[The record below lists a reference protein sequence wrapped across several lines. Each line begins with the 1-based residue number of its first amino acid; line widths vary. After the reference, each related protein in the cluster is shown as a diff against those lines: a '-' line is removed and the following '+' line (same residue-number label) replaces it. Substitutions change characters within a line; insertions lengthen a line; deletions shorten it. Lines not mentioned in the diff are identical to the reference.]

1 MKLQVGV
8 KALIKNKDGEYL
20 FLRRAEAMDAETG
33 PHLDIPGGRI
43 EVDEPLEQ
51 ALAREI
57 QEETGLSLRAV
68 HKLLAAQDIFVNA
81 KNLRVI
87 RLTYV
92 AEAEGEV
99 ALSNEHSDYT
109 WLTIENAMRTNLDPY
124 VREVLVMV
132 DGV

>member
-1 MKLQVGV
+1 MKLQIGV

-20 FLRRAEAMDAETG
+20 FLRRVEAMDTEST

-57 QEETGLSLRAV
+57 REETGLSLLAV

-81 KNLRVI
+81 KNVRVV

-92 AEAEGEV
+92 AKAEGKV
-99 ALSNEHSDYT
+99 VLSNEHSDYA
-109 WLTIENAMRTNLDPY
+109 WLTIENAMQANLDPY
-124 VREVLVMV
+124 VREVLAMIDSV
-132 DGV
+132 